1 MAISHSSLRRF
12 SKFFLNYAPSI
23 CLAFGCLF
31 YASFAQAELKLGT
44 TFTDNMVL
52 QRDRDLAIW
61 GESDPGSSISIH
73 VGTNSAS
80 AVADAQGHWSTSLK
94 PLPVGGPY
102 SATISNGIESIGLK
116 NILSGDVWLCSG
128 QSNMQFGL
136 GEDIAAVAM
145 RKKALSLPN
154 LRLLP
159 VPKFGADKPNYRIDA
174 EWVATDSPV
183 LEHFSAVAMHMGL
196 ALSADPKLAGVP
208 IGLID
213 SSFGGTAAEGWTTK
227 ESLTDLN
234 SRDFSPSMFNL
245 PPSSLYNNMI
255 APLGPL
261 SLTGVVWYQGESNAG
276 KPEMYARIMG
286 SLISTWRKQFGRPDL
301 PFIIVQLPPF
311 TDLIAGYPFTW
322 LRGAEAQIV
331 NNTPNTGLVVSI
343 DTANGFNLHPRDK
356 GEIGRRAALQA
367 RRLAYHEDVVAD
379 GPVFKSISRDGSSM
393 RVTFDTH
400 GSPLT
405 TRDLS
410 PTVKGF
416 AIAGDDYVFHFADAV
431 ITGDDTVMV
440 HCSDVPE
447 PKYLRYAWAA
457 VPDCNLSNRA
467 GLPAGPFRTDNLA
480 PEPSIELEPVVPA
493 RHVSTGSYDVI
504 LSGSGDLISFG
515 VNKQQFISNNLDG
528 SGSGNFPTFFGPRQ
542 LQDAV
547 LLTGD
552 TIRYSDGGVSVTYHF
567 ANDAVTATIHN
578 LSKSSN
584 DKINFHLHLADGV
597 HLIASGNGFDAARGN
612 SHLLITGADIA
623 QDDPNG
629 GGNVDLAINGDT
641 SRTLTFTPV
650 ISK

>member
-1 MAISHSSLRRF
+1 
-12 SKFFLNYAPSI
+12 
-23 CLAFGCLF
+23 
-31 YASFAQAELKLGT
+31 
-44 TFTDNMVL
+44 
-52 QRDRDLAIW
+52 
-61 GESDPGSSISIH
+61 
-73 VGTNSAS
+73 
-80 AVADAQGHWSTSLK
+80 
-94 PLPVGGPY
+94 
-102 SATISNGIESIGLK
+102 
-116 NILSGDVWLCSG
+116 
-128 QSNMQFGL
+128 
-136 GEDIAAVAM
+136 
-145 RKKALSLPN
+145 
-154 LRLLP
+154 
-159 VPKFGADKPNYRIDA
+159 
-174 EWVATDSPV
+174 
-183 LEHFSAVAMHMGL
+183 
-196 ALSADPKLAGVP
+196 
-208 IGLID
+208 
-213 SSFGGTAAEGWTTK
+213 
-227 ESLTDLN
+227 
-234 SRDFSPSMFNL
+234 
-245 PPSSLYNNMI
+245 
-255 APLGPL
+255 
-261 SLTGVVWYQGESNAG
+261 
-276 KPEMYARIMG
+276 
-286 SLISTWRKQFGRPDL
+286 
-301 PFIIVQLPPF
+301 
-311 TDLIAGYPFTW
+311 
-322 LRGAEAQIV
+322 
-331 NNTPNTGLVVSI
+331 
-343 DTANGFNLHPRDK
+343 
-356 GEIGRRAALQA
+356 
-367 RRLAYHEDVVAD
+367 
-379 GPVFKSISRDGSSM
+379 M